1 VPSQASRIEMV
12 VSIVLLALLVIGC
25 FLILRPFLAALAWAL
40 ILAITTW
47 PAYEW
52 LLARMR
58 GRRTLAALAMTT
70 LLALAF
76 LLPFAIAA
84 PRLTQNIAAL
94 ANEGRALLEEGPP
107 APPAWLAGLPGIG
120 PYIATYW
127 QDSIN
132 DLDRFADEIAAYLP
146 GVTAW
151 LLGVLR
157 ALGAGFLELLLSV
170 LATFFFYR
178 DGLAGVR
185 RLRGV
190 VDRVVGERGEHLMR
204 VARETIKG
212 VVYGIIG
219 TAFAQGFLTGFGLW
233 LAGVPAPFFLGLLVC
248 FIAIL
253 PGGAPLVWLPAAI
266 WLLYVG
272 QIGWGV
278 FMLAWGTLLVGNV
291 DNVIKPYLI
300 GRGSALPLLL
310 VFLGMFGGLIAFGFL
325 GLFLGPTILAV
336 GQALL
341 QAWVPQAEAEQ
352 GPG

>member
-1 VPSQASRIEMV
+1 ML
-12 VSIVLLALLVIGC
+12 VSIALLVLLVVGC
-25 FLILRPFLAALAWAL
+25 FIILRPFLAALAWAL

-47 PAYEW
+47 PAYERLLDW
-52 LLARMR
+52 LR
-58 GRRTLAALAMTT
+58 GRRTLAALCMTT

-76 LLPFAIAA
+76 LLPFAVAA

-94 ANEGRALLEEGPP
+94 ATEGRLLLQEGPP
-107 APPAWLAGLPGIG
+107 GPPSWLLELPGVG
-120 PYIATYW
+120 PYIASYW
-127 QDSIN
+127 QDSIG
-132 DLDRFADEIAAYLP
+132 DLDQFTDEIAAYLP
-146 GVTAW
+146 GATAW

-157 ALGAGFLELLLSV
+157 SLGAGFLELVLSV

-178 DGLAGVR
+178 DGLTGVR

-190 VDRVVGERGEHLMR
+190 VDRVVGERGEHLIQ

-219 TAFAQGFLTGFGLW
+219 TAFAQGILTGFGLW
-233 LAGVPAPFFLGLLVC
+233 LAGVPAPFFLGLLAC

-253 PGGAPLVWLPAAI
+253 PGGVTLIWLPAVV
-266 WLLYVG
+266 WLFYVG
-272 QIGWGV
+272 STGWAIFLIAWSV
-278 FMLAWGTLLVGNV
+278 LAVGSV
-291 DNVIKPYLI
+291 DNVIKPYFI

-310 VFLGMFGGLIAFGFL
+310 VFLGMFGGAIAFGFL

-341 QAWVPQAEAEQ
+341 QAWTPQGDREPA
-352 GPG
+352 